1 MGMIYK
7 RGEIYWIKYYVNGRA
22 VRESSRSEK
31 EGAARSLLKQ
41 REGKAEMGEPVF
53 PKVAKICVDDLL
65 SDLRAHYETTGRR
78 TLREVDARLIPLK
91 SFFAGHRASAI
102 SGAVIAEYIQ
112 RRQAATAANGTINRE
127 LSVLG
132 TAFRLGAEH
141 GKVLRPPT
149 IHLLKEAT
157 PRQGFFE
164 EGDFRALRATMPAD
178 LRVAITIMY
187 TFGWRLSE
195 VLGLRLAQLN
205 LTAGTLR
212 LEPGSTKNREGRVVY
227 LTPELEQFLKEQV
240 ERVMALSRKL
250 DRLLPWLFPHL
261 NGCYAGTPR
270 RSFYKV
276 WRAACEKTGLGKMVE
291 VAPDRKVWKGVI
303 PHDFR
308 RTAVRNMERNGVAR
322 SVAMKLTGHKT
333 ESVYR
338 RYAIVSDADLREATR
353 KLTGTISGTI
363 SPPPLDPHRQ
373 VCEKTAGLA

>member
-1 MGMIYK
+1 MGMLYK
-7 RGEIYWIKYYVNGRA
+7 RGETYWIKYYVNGRP
-22 VRESSRSEK
+22 VRESTRTGK
-31 EGAARSLLKQ
+31 QKAAERFLKD
-41 REGKAEMGEPVF
+41 REGRVTMGQPVL
-53 PKVAKICVDDLL
+53 PRVDRITIEELLNDLH
-65 SDLRAHYETTGRR
+65 AHYETTGRR
-78 TLREVDARLIPLK
+78 TLREVNARLIPLK
-91 SFFAGHRASAI
+91 SFFTGRRASAV
-102 SGAVIAEYIQ
+102 SGAILTEYIQ
-112 RRQAATAANGTINRE
+112 GRQAALVANGTINRE
-127 LSVLG
+127 LSILG
-132 TAFRLGAEH
+132 TALRLGTEH

-149 IHLLKEAT
+149 IHLLKEAM

-164 EGDFRALRATMPAD
+164 EGDFRALRAKMPAD
-178 LRVAITIMY
+178 LQVAVTIMY

-212 LEPGSTKNREGRVVY
+212 LEPGNTKNREGRVVY
-227 LTPELEQFLKEQV
+227 LTPELELLLKEQV
-240 ERVMALSRKL
+240 ERVMTLSRKL

-291 VAPDRKVWKGVI
+291 IAPDQKVWKGMI
-303 PHDFR
+303 PHDLR

-338 RYAIVSDADLREATR
+338 RYAIVSDADLKEATR
-353 KLTGTISGTI
+353 KLTGTIAGTVTL
-363 SPPPLDPHRQ
+363 SPVDCLSQ
-373 VCEKTAGLA
+373 VCETSSGLA